1 MIKLIDILKEIYD
14 DKGEGGEY
22 TLAKQNPFDIKK
34 LVDKGIIFVTKP
46 GDGKGGVEEPNWEGG
61 ASIITLYNM
70 DKAESWMKIAI
81 KSPMPQSIPYIQKDQ
96 DKIIYNG
103 KYRQILWGI
112 EKKGLK
118 PEDFYLNKIKE
129 TPDPQSGKSA
139 PYGSGYAP
147 FKKIKK

>member
-1 MIKLIDILKEIYD
+1 MIKLVDILKEIYD
-14 DKGEGGEY
+14 DKGENGEY
-22 TLAKQNPFDIKK
+22 TLVKQNPFNIKK
-34 LVDKGIIFVTKP
+34 LVDKQILFITKP
-46 GDGKGGVEEPNWEGG
+46 GDGKGGIEEPNWEFDS
-61 ASIITLYNM
+61 SIITLYNM
-70 DKAESWMKIAI
+70 DKAEPWMKIAI
-81 KSPMPQSIPYIQKDQ
+81 KSPMPQSIPYIQSNQNKL
-96 DKIIYNG
+96 IYNG

-118 PEDFYLNKIKE
+118 PEDFYLNKLKE